1 MKKILVL
8 VGILAMSAPAFAG
21 IGVHESTSPEYLRNY
36 GCSNETVKYVQLNK
50 AQVNGEK
57 YVTPVSD
64 LTYRKYYRDSE
75 VWNNLVDKTRS
86 FFIYLDPSLDGDKFM
101 RQDTKFYANTQDL

>member
-8 VGILAMSAPAFAG
+8 VGILAMSGPAFATLD
-21 IGVHESTSPEYLRNY
+21 VHESTSPEYLRNY
-36 GCSNETVKYVQLNK
+36 GCSNEAVKYIQLNK

-57 YVTPVSD
+57 FVTPLSD
-64 LTYRKYYRDSE
+64 LSYRKYYTDSE
-75 VWNNLVDKTRS
+75 TWNNIVDKTRS

-101 RQDTKFYANTQDL
+101 RQDIKYYANTQDL